1 MRYRYKAIL
10 AYDGTAYHGFQR
22 QENASPTVQG
32 VLEEVLSSTS
42 GQQVTILAAGRTDAG
57 VHATGQVVAFD
68 LIWRHSPSDLCN
80 ALNANLPSDIA
91 VYLVEPAG
99 PGFHPRYDA
108 LSRTYVYR
116 LYVSPV
122 RDPFKRWRAWH
133 LSRPLAVEAIAEA
146 ARHLLGTHDF
156 SAFGSPPQGDN
167 PVRTV
172 YQARWD
178 TRPAGDQH
186 TFTITANAFLYRM
199 VRRVVG
205 GLVAVGQGQVSVE
218 QFTKAVAVGSWLQG
232 TMAAPAHGL
241 TLTAVQ
247 YPDRLSQ

>member
-1 MRYRYKAIL
+1 MRYKAIL

-22 QENASPTVQG
+22 QANASPTVQG

-42 GQQVTILAAGRTDAG
+42 GQQVSVLAAGRTDAG

-68 LIWRHSPSDLCN
+68 LDWRHLPSDLCN

-91 VYLVEPAG
+91 VYLVEIAS
-99 PGFHPRYDA
+99 PGFHPRFDA

-116 LYVSPV
+116 LYVSRV
-122 RDPFKRWRAWH
+122 RDPFKRWLAWH
-133 LSRPLAVEAIAEA
+133 LSRPLDVEAIAEA

-172 YQARWD
+172 YRAQWEAAPD
-178 TRPAGDQH
+178 GGQH
-186 TFTITANAFLYRM
+186 AFTITADAFLYRM
-199 VRRVVG
+199 VRRIVG
-205 GLVAVGQGQVSVE
+205 ALVGVGRGQVSVK
-218 QFTKAVAVGSWLQG
+218 QFVQAAAVGVQIQG
-232 TMAAPAHGL
+232 AMAAPAHGL

-247 YPDRLSQ
+247 YPDGLDQ

>member
-1 MRYRYKAIL
+1 MRYKAIL

-32 VLEEVLSSTS
+32 VLEEALDGTS
-42 GQQVTILAAGRTDAG
+42 GQQVSILAAGRTDAG
-57 VHATGQVVAFD
+57 VHATGQVIAFD
-68 LIWRHSPSDLCN
+68 LDWPHLPSELCS
-80 ALNANLPSDIA
+80 ALNANLPADIA
-91 VYLVEPAG
+91 VYLVEPVS

-108 LSRTYVYR
+108 LSRTYVYQ
-116 LYVSPV
+116 LYVSRV
-122 RDPFKRWRAWH
+122 RDPFKRWWAWH
-133 LSRPLAVEAIAEA
+133 LPRSLDVEAIAEA
-146 ARHLLGTHDF
+146 ARHLPGTHDF

-172 YQARWD
+172 YQARWE
-178 TRPAGDQH
+178 TAPAGDQH

-199 VRRVVG
+199 VRRIVG
-205 GLVAVGQGQVSVE
+205 ALVAVGRQQVSVE
-218 QFTKAVAVGSWLQG
+218 QFVKAVAVGNQLQG

>member
-1 MRYRYKAIL
+1 MRYKAIL

-22 QENASPTVQG
+22 QANASPTVQG

-42 GQQVTILAAGRTDAG
+42 GQQVSVLAAGRTDAG

-68 LIWRHSPSDLCN
+68 LDWRHLPSDLCN

-91 VYLVEPAG
+91 VYLVEIAS
-99 PGFHPRYDA
+99 PGFHPRFDA

-116 LYVSPV
+116 LYVSRV
-122 RDPFKRWRAWH
+122 RDPFKRWLAWH
-133 LSRPLAVEAIAEA
+133 LSRPLDVEAIAEA

-172 YQARWD
+172 YRAQWEAAPD
-178 TRPAGDQH
+178 GGQH
-186 TFTITANAFLYRM
+186 AFTIKTPWASHQDMIIAF
-199 VRRVVG
+199 
-205 GLVAVGQGQVSVE
+205 APVE
-218 QFTKAVAVGSWLQG
+218 V
-232 TMAAPAHGL
+232 
-241 TLTAVQ
+241 
-247 YPDRLSQ
+247 

>member
-1 MRYRYKAIL
+1 MRYRAIL

-22 QENASPTVQG
+22 QANASPTVQG

-42 GQQVTILAAGRTDAG
+42 GQHVSVLAAGRTDAG

-68 LIWRHSPSDLCN
+68 LNWQHLPSDLCN

-91 VYLVEPAG
+91 VYLLEPAS
-99 PGFHPRYDA
+99 PGFHPRFDA

-116 LYVSPV
+116 LYVSRV
-122 RDPFKRWRAWH
+122 RDPFKRWLAWH
-133 LSRPLAVEAIAEA
+133 LPRPLDVEAIAEA
-146 ARHLLGTHDF
+146 THHLVGEHDF

-172 YQARWD
+172 YQARWETTPD
-178 TRPAGDQH
+178 GDQH

-199 VRRVVG
+199 VRRLVG
-205 GLVAVGQGQVSVE
+205 ALVAVGRGQVTVE
-218 QFTKAVAVGSWLQG
+218 QFVEALAVGVQLQG
-232 TMAAPAHGL
+232 AMAAPAHGL
-241 TLTAVQ
+241 TLVAVQ
-247 YPDRLSQ
+247 YPDRLDQ